1 MRCARAHLGGAAGRS
16 IPPRMGAML
25 LSRRTT
31 ANAANGDQLPAPR
44 YARGNATVYF
54 GRAEDHYA
62 EWPTPTCIIA
72 DGPYGVDGF
81 PGDQPTP
88 ATLAEWYE
96 PHVKT

>member
-1 MRCARAHLGGAAGRS
+1 MILSMRN
-16 IPPRMGAML
+16 
-25 LSRRTT
+25 T
-31 ANAANGDQLPAPR
+31 ANGGQLPSPR
-44 YARGNATVYF
+44 HTRGDVVVHF

-96 PHVKT
+96 PHVEAWSAQSTPSTTLWFWNTEVG